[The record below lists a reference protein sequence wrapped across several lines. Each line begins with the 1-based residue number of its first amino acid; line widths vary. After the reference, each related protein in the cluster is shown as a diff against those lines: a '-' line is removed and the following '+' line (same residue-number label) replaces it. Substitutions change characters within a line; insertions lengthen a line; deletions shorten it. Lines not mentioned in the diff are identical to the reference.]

1 MRRRSG
7 AIGRAATRLSG
18 EVSRSRL
25 YSSGAVLV
33 ACSGAVFLFVLLC
46 SRRPW
51 LSGQTA
57 QRVRGAST
65 VVDSLSAEESA
76 MPWILIMLVFLSV
89 FCG

>member
-1 MRRRSG
+1 M
-7 AIGRAATRLSG
+7 L
-18 EVSRSRL
+18 
-25 YSSGAVLV
+25 
-33 ACSGAVFLFVLLC
+33 CFFVFLC

-76 MPWILIMLVFLSV
+76 MPWILIMLEFLSV